1 MLWQLQNLPACA
13 LAFSDLVGSARS
25 RWIEPMSDGTKW
37 RKIEFEL
44 IHFRLSA
51 MTIVGVAPSQF
62 YLENRGKE
70 AYMAANRTTVE
81 AA

>member
-1 MLWQLQNLPACA
+1 
-13 LAFSDLVGSARS
+13 
-25 RWIEPMSDGTKW
+25 MSDGTKW

-70 AYMAANRTTVE
+70 PYMAANRTTVE